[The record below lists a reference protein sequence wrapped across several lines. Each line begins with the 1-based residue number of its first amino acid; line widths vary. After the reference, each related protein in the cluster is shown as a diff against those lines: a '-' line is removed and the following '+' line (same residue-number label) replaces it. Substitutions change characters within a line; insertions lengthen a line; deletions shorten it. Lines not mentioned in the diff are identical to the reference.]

1 MTSKDLTPDFIYRT
15 EKHDERS
22 VSCNDNK
29 GWRREKPESSL
40 ILALQYP
47 VVKLDEII

>member
-1 MTSKDLTPDFIYRT
+1 MTSKDLTPYFIYRT

-29 GWRREKPESSL
+29 GWRREKPEFSL
-40 ILALQYP
+40 ILSSQCSF
-47 VVKLDEII
+47 VKVEEIT